1 MPTQTELLNAE
12 HWDKLISAHARY
24 TSQVSPHY
32 DDVLRDVAARIER
45 SGSIGKADVGALLFW
60 KRLRADTPWVGRLH
74 DMPDAEVRRV
84 TALAVRAARDPDL
97 SLPEAAGTARGVL
110 LDLPGFRSGD
120 ALASALLT
128 AAAPTRM
135 AVYDRRAHAGLAGL
149 GIVLPS
155 RRRYRTYLA
164 HLAGLLR
171 DAPEEATDWLPRDV
185 DVALYML
192 GAPGTNSPTL

>member
-1 MPTQTELLNAE
+1 
-12 HWDKLISAHARY
+12 
-24 TSQVSPHY
+24 
-32 DDVLRDVAARIER
+32 
-45 SGSIGKADVGALLFW
+45 
-60 KRLRADTPWVGRLH
+60 
-74 DMPDAEVRRV
+74 MPDAEVRRV
-84 TALAVRAARDPDL
+84 TASAVQAARDPDL
-97 SLPEAAGTARGVL
+97 SLPDAAGTARGVL
-110 LDLPGFRSGD
+110 VDLPGFRSGD

-135 AVYDRRAHAGLAGL
+135 AVYDGRAHAGLAGL

-164 HLAGLLR
+164 HLADFLR
-171 DAPEEATDWLPRDV
+171 DAPEEAADWRPRDV